1 MSLLV
6 IGISHHTADVE
17 SLERLSLDADGRA
30 ALLQD
35 LCSRE
40 NVTEAIVVSTCNRTE
55 VYAEALTFHGAVA
68 EVSELLLRHAG
79 TEADNLAEHLYL
91 HFEDRAIAHAFRVAS
106 GLDSMALGESEIRA
120 QLRTALREAQESRHV
135 GPALNTLFQNALR
148 VGKRVHTDTA
158 IGSVS
163 RSLVDAGL
171 RLAGEVVGGVQSAR
185 VLVVGAGAMAS
196 LAATAAA
203 RGGAQVTVANRTLAR
218 GQALADRIGARAVRL
233 SALDAALAEADIV
246 IACAGSQSVLVDA
259 AQVEAAMGER
269 VGSEH
274 GGRPQA
280 YVDLAMPHDIS
291 RSVAGVAGASRFD
304 LDDLRALLHAAER
317 LPAVLDAED
326 MVTAEVAAYLTVRAA
341 EAAAPTIAQLRRRAN
356 DVLAAELGRL
366 EGRTPGLDAA
376 ERHEI
381 EVAMGRLVD
390 KLLHAPTV
398 RVKQAAANGTL
409 AAYTAALG
417 ELFDLDPYALA
428 SVESPGELPVDK
440 LTESA
445 QRTDNVAVERS

>member
-6 IGISHHTADVE
+6 IGISHHNADVE
-17 SLERLSLDADGRA
+17 SLELLSLDADGRA
-30 ALLQD
+30 ALLD
-35 LCSRE
+35 ALCGRE
-40 NVTEAIVVSTCNRTE
+40 NVAEAIVVSTCNRTE

-68 EVSELLLRHAG
+68 EVSELLLQHAG
-79 TEADNLAEHLYL
+79 NEAADLAEHLYL

-163 RSLVDAGL
+163 GSLVDAGL
-171 RLAGEVVGGVQSAR
+171 RLAGDVVGVVPSAR

-246 IACAGSQSVLVDA
+246 IACAGSQSVLIGA

-269 VGSEH
+269 

-291 RSVAGVAGASRFD
+291 RSVAGVAGVSRFD
-304 LDDLRALLHAAER
+304 LDDLRTLLHAAER
-317 LPAVLDAED
+317 LPAVQDAED

-356 DVLAAELGRL
+356 DVLTAELGRL
-366 EGRTPGLDAA
+366 EGRTPGLDAGA
-376 ERHEI
+376 RHEI

-390 KLLHAPTV
+390 KLLHAPTL

-417 ELFDLDPYALA
+417 GLFDLDPYVLT
-428 SVESPGELPVDK
+428 SVESPAELPVDRV
-440 LTESA
+440 TESA
-445 QRTDNVAVERS
+445 QLTEDVAVERS

>member
-6 IGISHHTADVE
+6 IGISHHNADVE
-17 SLERLSLDADGRA
+17 SLELLSLDADGRA
-30 ALLQD
+30 ALLD
-35 LCSRE
+35 ELCGRE
-40 NVTEAIVVSTCNRTE
+40 NVAEAIVVSTCNRTE

-68 EVSELLLRHAG
+68 EVSELLLQHAG
-79 TEADNLAEHLYL
+79 NEAADLAEHLYL

-163 RSLVDAGL
+163 GSLVDAGL
-171 RLAGEVVGGVQSAR
+171 RLAGDVVGVVPSAR

-246 IACAGSQSVLVDA
+246 IACAGSQSVLIGA

-269 VGSEH
+269 C
-274 GGRPQA
+274 GRPQA

-291 RSVAGVAGASRFD
+291 RSVAGVAGVSRFD
-304 LDDLRALLHAAER
+304 LDDLRTLLHAAER
-317 LPAVLDAED
+317 LPSVQEAED

-366 EGRTPGLDAA
+366 EGRTPGLDAGA
-376 ERHEI
+376 RHEI

-390 KLLHAPTV
+390 KLLHAPTL

-417 ELFDLDPYALA
+417 GLFDLDPYVLT
-428 SVESPGELPVDK
+428 SVESPAELPVDRV
-440 LTESA
+440 TESA
-445 QRTDNVAVERS
+445 QLTEDVAVERS